1 MLEFKNRLLLLQILF
16 RTRFCTFILLNLLRQ
31 GALSIMGPQFRGA
44 MWWLSSYIWYLN
56 YSINLD
62 IFFGIWTTVYW
73 FVLIFPK
80 PTIFLAPF
88 YKAGVHSCRFFF
100 FQNASIWSNQ
110 NICWQQDK
118 SVNNC
123 TLYLNYQAVC
133 LLLDIL
139 TGKRGSHDYHAISF
153 SYENHAKIRWKVS
166 HVNVFAW
173 YSHENCTI
181 VSHFCLFS

>member
-16 RTRFCTFILLNLLRQ
+16 RTRFCTFYWICSDKEHL
-31 GALSIMGPQFRGA
+31 ALWGPNSGEQCGDCH
-44 MWWLSSYIWYLN
+44 LI
-56 YSINLD
+56 
-62 IFFGIWTTVYW
+62 FGIWIT
-73 FVLIFPK
+73 VLIWTFSLVSELPY
-80 PTIFLAPF
+80 TGLFLFSQNQPSFFHPF
-88 YKAGVHSCRFFF
+88 TRLESIVADFF
-100 FQNASIWSNQ
+100 FQNALIWSNQ
-110 NICWQQDK
+110 NICWLQDK